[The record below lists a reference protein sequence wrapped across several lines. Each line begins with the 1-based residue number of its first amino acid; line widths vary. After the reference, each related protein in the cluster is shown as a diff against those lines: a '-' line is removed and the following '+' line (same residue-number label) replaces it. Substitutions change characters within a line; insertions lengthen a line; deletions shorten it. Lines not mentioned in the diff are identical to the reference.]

1 MIIRFTEHVSDGKNA
16 NLEEVQSLGFF
27 GSQFPLHTS
36 FHVVPLQRPGEAC
49 LGNKGV
55 ERVQI
60 AFLKGQT
67 LLDH

>member
-1 MIIRFTEHVSDGKNA
+1 MSDGKNA

-36 FHVVPLQRPGEAC
+36 FHVVLLQRPEEAC

-55 ERVQI
+55 DRVHI
-60 AFLKGQT
+60 AFLEG
-67 LLDH
+67 